1 MHAAAPAR
9 GATAMNIFLSAV
21 QARVVRA
28 VKALLFVL
36 WALVMW
42 QITAWTFFPERPQ
55 TAPAPVLRAD
65 GKGYNENEPVIVRG
79 RELQRA
85 GALKALEQPFTVLC
99 SEEGR
104 KRVVSSLNHYFYHRQ
119 NQMLRYPA
127 NFGKPGADYI
137 AQQWSTADDRRIDRL
152 IREAY
157 GRGHIAPDDLEKGY
171 ARNLLVSVVNGIRVT
186 GKGCAA

>member
-1 MHAAAPAR
+1 MK
-9 GATAMNIFLSAV
+9 TLLFAV
-21 QARVVRA
+21 WPRVMRA
-28 VKALLFVL
+28 VKAVLFVL

-42 QITAWTFFPERPQ
+42 QIAAWTFFPASSR
-55 TAPAPVLRAD
+55 TAPVPVLRAD

-85 GALKALEQPFTVLC
+85 GALKALEQPFIVLC

-104 KRVVSSLNHYFYHRQ
+104 KRVASSLSHYLYHRQ

-171 ARNLLVSVVNGIRVT
+171 ARDMLRSVVGGIRVT